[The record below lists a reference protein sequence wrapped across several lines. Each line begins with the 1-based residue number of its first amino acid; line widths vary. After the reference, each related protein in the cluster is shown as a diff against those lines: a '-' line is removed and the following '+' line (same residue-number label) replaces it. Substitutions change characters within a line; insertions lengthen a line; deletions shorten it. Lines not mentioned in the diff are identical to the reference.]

1 MNVQCPVC
9 DAAFDIPGSSEKA
22 EIISCLECRNKL
34 EVVSIQ
40 KKAGKAQV
48 KEAPKVEEDWGQ

>member
-22 EIISCLECRNKL
+22 EIISCRECRNKL

-40 KKAGKAQV
+40 KASGKALV
-48 KEAPKVEEDWGQ
+48 KEAPKVEEDWGE